1 MFEWFHLDEAAAIIT
16 DATGK
21 RLGARDLLRM
31 AFAGELKV
39 SSVIPGWVSP
49 GVGELVFYA
58 PPPDPDSDSSG
69 SGVDPDSGRD
79 DSVKTHVSGRMAS
92 VTDGL
97 FRHLGMYDFQTLR
110 NHSRLPLAGKK
121 VVLRDSDGAETNWVI
136 GPEAPTITL
145 EDLRVSADEVA
156 RIEAE
161 LGGKPKPVDAAAGRA
176 DTVLAKREILD
187 RLRLRF
193 PELENAWKR
202 NEKWIQGAK
211 VQRGRYRLE
220 AIEAGCR
227 QMWPKEAVPCGE
239 ARLSTFGQLSAI
251 R

>member
-1 MFEWFHLDEAAAIIT
+1 MFEWFDLDEAAAIIT

-21 RLGARDLLRM
+21 GVGARDLLRM

-58 PPPDPDSDSSG
+58 PPPDSDSDSGSRVDPDSDS
-69 SGVDPDSGRD
+69 DS
-79 DSVKTHVSGRMAS
+79 SVETHVSARMTS
-92 VTDGL
+92 VTDGF
-97 FRHLGMYDFQTLR
+97 FRHLGMYDFQTLQ
-110 NHSRLPLAGKK
+110 NHGRLPLAGKK
-121 VVLRDSDGAETNWVI
+121 VVLRDSDGAETAWVI

-161 LGGKPKPVDAAAGRA
+161 LGGEPKPIDAAAGCA

-202 NEKWIQGAK
+202 NEEWIQRAK
-211 VQRGRYRLE
+211 VQHGRYRLE
-220 AIEAGCR
+220 VIEAGCCR
-227 QMWPKEAVPCGE
+227 TWPKEALPRSE
-239 ARLSTFGQLSAI
+239 ERLSAFGQLRAI